1 MLEFFS
7 GWDRDFPGG
16 RIVETWKRGILP
28 MISWEPRATVQPMG
42 PDSDNTLDPGY
53 TLKSIYDGTHDEYI
67 DRFAMAV
74 RELNLPVAIR
84 FAHEMNGNWFPW
96 SEERNGNSR
105 GEYVLAWRH
114 VVDRFRALGADN
126 VIWIWSPNVVTGRP
140 SVRLAPLYPGDDYV
154 DWVGMVGYYR
164 RLYYDDKGQL
174 KPATFEN
181 TYQSTLDE
189 MSMFTSKPVV
199 ITEAGA
205 TEVGGKKVEW
215 INGFFSGLKTHPN
228 VIGFVWFDQ
237 SISGNDWRIESSRAA
252 SEAFATGVADPMW
265 GAGK

>member
-1 MLEFFS
+1 
-7 GWDRDFPGG
+7 
-16 RIVETWKRGILP
+16 
-28 MISWEPRATVQPMG
+28 
-42 PDSDNTLDPGY
+42 
-53 TLKSIYDGTHDEYI
+53 
-67 DRFAMAV
+67 
-74 RELNLPVAIR
+74 
-84 FAHEMNGNWFPW
+84 
-96 SEERNGNSR
+96 
-105 GEYVLAWRH
+105 
-114 VVDRFRALGADN
+114 
-126 VIWIWSPNVVTGRP
+126 
-140 SVRLAPLYPGDDYV
+140 
-154 DWVGMVGYYR
+154 
-164 RLYYDDKGQL
+164 L